1 MPEPLVETLVTVARL
16 FEVIGAAALVLGFLV
31 ASVRCVRQ
39 SYNVGRKQAIA
50 RYRQDLGRS
59 VLIGLEILVA
69 ATIIKTITLDKTFDN
84 MSFLAIM
91 LAIRTTLGWTMV
103 LEMNGRWPW
112 QKPEAKTAEAA
123 P

>member
-1 MPEPLVETLVTVARL
+1 MEQS
-16 FEVIGAAALVLGFLV
+16 FE
-31 ASVRCVRQ
+31 
-39 SYNVGRKQAIA
+39 
-50 RYRQDLGRS
+50 
-59 VLIGLEILVA
+59 E
-69 ATIIKTITLDKTFDN
+69 

-112 QKPEAKTAEAA
+112 QKSEAKTAEAA